1 MQSPHFLEFQSLV
14 EYFNEELAGAQ
25 LQEITANDNGVVLG
39 FYRFSKSP
47 QLMWL
52 VFDLNTQHPFVG
64 LYDTNPWSRL
74 KSTKPMGLFLN
85 SHFRNNIISQI
96 TLIEN
101 MGRVVKVEFN
111 TTYSL
116 EFRLIPKQPNLFAF
130 VDKKKMSWNK
140 PKDLPPVA
148 SNTAEGN
155 SLPED
160 IESRSVHYMLRQWLH
175 QHEQLNNVKSKKFQ
189 QASVSA
195 YDAWVNQRR
204 KDIDKKKKALI
215 ALNEQI
221 NNPKI
226 QLYHKLGEH
235 LKVYGF
241 KDIPQDLVEIVNHSQ
256 NVSWNIQNCFTKAKL
271 ASSKIAGAKKRA
283 EFIQAEFATLEDL
296 SEERYQNHI
305 KRQAQ
310 IKQFQ
315 AVRKKTDGDFRKLVL
330 DEAIGLNCWMGKSAA
345 DNLRLLRQSKSWDL
359 WIHLKDFPSAYA
371 IIQKNK
377 DQKISDEMLRQSAQW
392 LVKEGSKNKDVD
404 GMKTTVVIVECRH
417 VRPIK
422 GDKIGRVTY
431 HNAREMLIT
440 I

>member
-1 MQSPHFLEFQSLV
+1 MQSPHFLEFQTLV
-14 EYFNEELAGAQ
+14 EYFNEELTGSQ
-25 LQEITANDNGVVLG
+25 IQEMTTSDNGVVLG
-39 FYRFSKSP
+39 FYRFDKKP

-52 VFDLNTQHPFVG
+52 VFDLNTQNPFVG

-85 SHFRNNIISQI
+85 SHFRNNIVLKIA
-96 TLIEN
+96 LIEN
-101 MGRVVKVEFN
+101 LGRVLKIEFN
-111 TTYSL
+111 TMYSI
-116 EFRLIPKQPNLFAF
+116 EFRLIPKAPNLFAF
-130 VDKKKMSWNK
+130 ADKKKISWNK
-140 PKDLPPVA
+140 PKELTPVL

-155 SLPED
+155 SLPDD
-160 IESRSVHYMLRQWLH
+160 IESRSVHYMLKQWLH
-175 QHEQLNNVKSKKFQ
+175 QNEQINQLKNKKFQ
-189 QASVSA
+189 QTSMTAYESWVS
-195 YDAWVNQRR
+195 QRR
-204 KDIDKKKKALI
+204 KDIEKKKKALV

-221 NNPKI
+221 HNPKI
-226 QLYHKLGEH
+226 QLYQKLGEH

-241 KDIPQDLVEIVNHSQ
+241 KNLPEELVEIVNYSQ

-271 ASSKIAGAKKRA
+271 AQSKISGARKRV

-296 SEERYQNHI
+296 SEERFQNHI
-305 KRQAQ
+305 KKQAQ

-315 AVRKKTDGDFRKLVL
+315 AVRKKTEGDFRKLVL

-392 LVKEGSKNKDVD
+392 LVKEGAKNKDTE
-404 GMKTTVVIVECRH
+404 GLKTTVVIVECRH

>member
-14 EYFNEELAGAQ
+14 EYFNEELVGAQ
-25 LQEITANDNGVVLG
+25 LQEITTSDNGVVMG
-39 FYRFSKSP
+39 FYRYDLCP

-52 VFDLNTQHPFVG
+52 IFDLDTQRPFVG
-64 LYDTNPWSRL
+64 LYDTNPWARL

-85 SHFRNNIISQI
+85 SHFRNNIIQSI
-96 TLIEN
+96 TCQEN
-101 MGRVVKVEFN
+101 MGRIMVIEFT
-111 TTYSL
+111 TTYKI
-116 EFRLIPKQPNLFAF
+116 EFRLIPKQPNLLAS
-130 VDKKKMSWNK
+130 VDKKSMAWNK
-140 PKDLPPVA
+140 PKDLVPAMNP
-148 SNTAEGN
+148 TADEV
-155 SLPED
+155 
-160 IESRSVHYMLRQWLH
+160 ESRSVPYMLRQWLS
-175 QHEQLNNVKSKKFQ
+175 QNDNIQVKSKKNQ
-189 QASVSA
+189 QASLSA
-195 YDAWVNQRR
+195 YEAWVAQRR
-204 KDIDKKKKALI
+204 KDIEKKKKALA

-226 QLYHKLGEH
+226 RLYNQLGEH

-241 KDIPQDLVEIVNHSQ
+241 KDIPSDLADIVNHSQ
-256 NVSWNIQNCFTKAKL
+256 SVSWNIQNCFTKAKL
-271 ASSKIAGAKKRA
+271 AESKIAGAVKRS

-296 SEERYQNHI
+296 SEERFQNHI
-305 KRQAQ
+305 KKQAE

-315 AVRKKTDGDFRKLVL
+315 AVRKKTDGAFRKLVL
-330 DEAIGLNCWMGKSAA
+330 DEATGLNCWMGKSAA
-345 DNLRLLRQSKSWDL
+345 DNLQLLRQSKSWDL

-392 LVKEGSKNKDVD
+392 LVKEGAKNKDVD
-404 GMKTTVVIVECRH
+404 GAKVRVVIVECRH

-440 I
+440 V